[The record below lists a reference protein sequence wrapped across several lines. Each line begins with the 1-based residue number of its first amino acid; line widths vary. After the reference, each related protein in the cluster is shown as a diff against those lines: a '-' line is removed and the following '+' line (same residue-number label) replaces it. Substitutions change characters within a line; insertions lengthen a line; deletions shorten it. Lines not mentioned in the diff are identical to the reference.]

1 MPLKYNVSHYKQ
13 KGQKYFWLPDHELAE
28 NLVLVFGLYERT
40 KKE

>member
-13 KGQKYFWLPDHELAE
+13 KGQKYFSLPDHELAE
-28 NLVLVFGLYERT
+28 NLVLVLGLYEKE